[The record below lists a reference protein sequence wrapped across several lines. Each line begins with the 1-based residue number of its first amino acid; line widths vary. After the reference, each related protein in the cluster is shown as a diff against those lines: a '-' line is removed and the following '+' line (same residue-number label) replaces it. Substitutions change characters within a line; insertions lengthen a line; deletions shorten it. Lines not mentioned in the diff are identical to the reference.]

1 MNLNETMNQSFVV
14 RGRILTLLTARG
26 NKDGN
31 EDERRYD
38 RLGLEGEVQS
48 LILGQRGGS
57 E

>member
-1 MNLNETMNQSFVV
+1 MRAFEEEFLQGNE
-14 RGRILTLLTARG
+14 
-26 NKDGN
+26 DGN

-48 LILGQRGGS
+48 LILSQRGGS